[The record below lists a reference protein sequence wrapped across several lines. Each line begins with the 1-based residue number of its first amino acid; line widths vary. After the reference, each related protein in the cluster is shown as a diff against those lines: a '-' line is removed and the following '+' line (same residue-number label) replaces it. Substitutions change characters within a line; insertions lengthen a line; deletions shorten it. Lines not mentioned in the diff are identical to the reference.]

1 MTRSKSSTPEVLGV
15 AEIAE
20 LLDVS
25 KQAVSNW
32 RGRDKG
38 FPEPIA
44 DLRSGPVWT
53 YSSIVEWADQKGIK
67 LPSVTNAHTREHS
80 SDRRKCVTI
89 SLVNMKG
96 GVGKST
102 LTANLGWHYAFTAG
116 LKVLAIDLDPQFNL
130 SQYLLGLERYREVL
144 AGQVSSAY
152 DLFEQATPALHQKK
166 KAFDPKRAVF
176 QIANWDDGSHLH
188 LLPSRL
194 ELAWTLKNPTDKS
207 QLLKLFIDQVKDDYD
222 LILIDCPPTESVLT
236 QAAYLASDFI
246 VVPVKPEYL
255 STIGLPLL
263 ADSLDQ
269 FKASHPDSHV
279 KIAGIVFNSV
289 NTSKSENR
297 FAISDVKKVAS
308 EHGWYV
314 FKTMISAS
322 DSYPR
327 GARSGKAISRTDY
340 ARTEKILE
348 FSEFSTE
355 LSKRI
360 GL

>member
-1 MTRSKSSTPEVLGV
+1 MTRSKVEIPELLGV
-15 AEIAE
+15 AEIAD
-20 LLDVS
+20 LLSVS

-32 RGRDKG
+32 RGREKG
-38 FPEPIA
+38 FPDPIA
-44 DLRSGPVWT
+44 ELKSGPVWA
-53 YSSIVEWADQKGIK
+53 YSSIAEWARHKGIK
-67 LPSVTNAHTREHS
+67 LEPRNLERDHEVTDRTRE
-80 SDRRKCVTI
+80 CITV

-102 LTANLGWHYAFTAG
+102 LTANLGWHYAFTVG

-130 SQYLLGLERYREVL
+130 SQYLLGLERYKHVL
-144 AGQVSSAY
+144 EGQVASAY
-152 DLFEQATPALHQKK
+152 DLFEQATPTLHQKK
-166 KAFDPKRAVF
+166 KTFEAKRAIYE
-176 QIANWDDGSHLH
+176 IANWDDGSHLH

-207 QLLKLFIDQVKDDYD
+207 QLLKLFIDQVRTAYD

-236 QAAYLASDFI
+236 QAAYQASDFI

-269 FKASHPDSHV
+269 FKTSHPDSNV
-279 KIAGIVFNSV
+279 KIAGIVFNAV
-289 NTSKSENR
+289 NTGKSENR
-297 FAISDVKKVAS
+297 LAMNDVKKVAS
-308 EHGWYV
+308 DHDWYV

-340 ARTEKILE
+340 ARTDKILE
-348 FSEFSTE
+348 FSEFSEE